1 MRMLDFL
8 HKAAA
13 IKVFEF
19 ANSYGIRWQGF
30 CSKRSRL
37 LCSSGRLYW
46 SDRVNGKVSVFQ
58 HQAQDLQVRFP
69 HAFPGDVATS
79 WIVFPRWR

>member
-30 CSKRSRL
+30 VQTL
-37 LCSSGRLYW
+37 QVLCSSGRLYW
-46 SDRVNGKVSVFQ
+46 SDRVEQRPFTRCNHDMLSCRFGEVDAYGKAG
-58 HQAQDLQVRFP
+58 HRGTP
-69 HAFPGDVATS
+69 T
-79 WIVFPRWR
+79 

>member
-30 CSKRSRL
+30 VQALQAVVQFRKAL
-37 LCSSGRLYW
+37 LWYVWEL
-46 SDRVNGKVSVFQ
+46 VS
-58 HQAQDLQVRFP
+58 LVREIIP
-69 HAFPGDVATS
+69 KQN
-79 WIVFPRWR
+79 R

>member
-19 ANSYGIRWQGF
+19 ANSYGIRWQSF
-30 CSKRSRL
+30 VQAFQAAVQFRKAL
-37 LCSSGRLYW
+37 LVKPS
-46 SDRVNGKVSVFQ
+46 
-58 HQAQDLQVRFP
+58 
-69 HAFPGDVATS
+69 
-79 WIVFPRWR
+79 

>member
-30 CSKRSRL
+30 VQALQAVVPFRKAL
-37 LCSSGRLYW
+37 L
-46 SDRVNGKVSVFQ
+46 
-58 HQAQDLQVRFP
+58 VRP
-69 HAFPGDVATS
+69 S
-79 WIVFPRWR
+79 

>member
-30 CSKRSRL
+30 VQTLQAVVQFRKAL
-37 LCSSGRLYW
+37 LWYVLEP
-46 SDRVNGKVSVFQ
+46 VFSAKEIIP
-58 HQAQDLQVRFP
+58 HDNKTKIGDLK
-69 HAFPGDVATS
+69 
-79 WIVFPRWR
+79 

>member
-19 ANSYGIRWQGF
+19 ANSYGIRWQSF
-30 CSKRSRL
+30 VQALQAVVQFRKAL
-37 LCSSGRLYW
+37 L
-46 SDRVNGKVSVFQ
+46 
-58 HQAQDLQVRFP
+58 VRP
-69 HAFPGDVATS
+69 SQIETVYQMHS
-79 WIVFPRWR
+79 

>member
-19 ANSYGIRWQGF
+19 ANSYGIRWQSF
-30 CSKRSRL
+30 VQALQAVVQFRKAL
-37 LCSSGRLYW
+37 L
-46 SDRVNGKVSVFQ
+46 
-58 HQAQDLQVRFP
+58 VRP
-69 HAFPGDVATS
+69 S
-79 WIVFPRWR
+79 

>member
-19 ANSYGIRWQGF
+19 ANSYGIDGRALF
-30 CSKRSRL
+30 KRSRL

-46 SDRVNGKVSVFQ
+46 SDRVKQRPFTRCNHDMLSCRFGEVDAYGKAG
-58 HQAQDLQVRFP
+58 HRGTP
-69 HAFPGDVATS
+69 T
-79 WIVFPRWR
+79 